1 MERGNITHWKS
12 KHFQQTILVTWWRY
26 DRCWLIND
34 LFDLAWN
41 QIKFMFC
48 PSSPFS
54 NFQQEVL
61 WCLYEESH
69 ACSSRRMHQVL
80 CAWIYIDIAW
90 CWLHLLGTRPAVIA
104 QLTPAKTTRAWMGY
118 DVYCAPLTI
127 MSVLSLSIIR
137 LFVSITWWS
146 SMKDCSLPEITQYLS
161 FLWEFNHTVRVKPC
175 SFPIT
180 CKFSKPNDPN
190 VTLFECLWRLKRL
203 INLSISFLASSLL

>member
-1 MERGNITHWKS
+1 M
-12 KHFQQTILVTWWRY
+12 TIWSLLAHQRFVWSRLESNKVY
-26 DRCWLIND
+26 VLSLI
-34 LFDLAWN
+34 
-41 QIKFMFC
+41 
-48 PSSPFS
+48 S

-90 CWLHLLGTRPAVIA
+90 CWLHLLGTGPAVIA

-127 MSVLSLSIIR
+127 MSVLSLVIIR

-146 SMKDCSLPEITQYLS
+146 SMKDCSLPDITQYLS

-180 CKFSKPNDPN
+180 CKFSTVQNQMI
-190 VTLFECLWRLKRL
+190 RM
-203 INLSISFLASSLL
+203 

>member
-1 MERGNITHWKS
+1 M
-12 KHFQQTILVTWWRY
+12 TIWSLLAHQRFVWSRLESNKVY
-26 DRCWLIND
+26 VLSLI
-34 LFDLAWN
+34 
-41 QIKFMFC
+41 
-48 PSSPFS
+48 S

-90 CWLHLLGTRPAVIA
+90 CWLHLLGTGPAVIA

-127 MSVLSLSIIR
+127 TSVLSLAITR

-146 SMKDCSLPEITQYLS
+146 SMKDCSLPDITQYLS
-161 FLWEFNHTVRVKPC
+161 FLWEFNHTVRVKPLVHFPLLV
-175 SFPIT
+175 SFQSFKT
-180 CKFSKPNDPN
+180 KWSECDPFWMFM
-190 VTLFECLWRLKRL
+190 TFKKAYQF
-203 INLSISFLASSLL
+203 INLVSSIFIVIILDI